1 MKDNQYAQLFTELT
15 PAEAAIIEG
24 GRRVILDKVQCI
36 KSGADGF
43 LNSDDL
49 FIKIGDDRV
58 WGPRSIDDGDI
69 KNLDNIGRDFSGT
82 ITISLRDQDPF
93 NPDDPVGSFTVSSP
107 TNGLVT
113 KRVTGSGSTYD
124 VTYKVT

>member
-1 MKDNQYAQLFTELT
+1 MKDNQYEQLLTELT

-24 GRRVILDKVQCI
+24 GRRVILNKVECI

-69 KNLDNIGRDFSGT
+69 KNLNNIGRNFSGS
-82 ITISLRDQDPF
+82 IRISLRDQDPF
-93 NPDDPVGSFTVSSP
+93 NPDDPVGSFVVSRP
-107 TNGLVT
+107 TNGFVT
-113 KRVTGSGSTYD
+113 RTVSGSGSR
-124 VTYKVT
+124 YKVTYRVT